1 MLKSLLKKIFRK
13 FGYKIISND
22 LPIDFTEED
31 KKIIEQVNQFT
42 MTSPERI
49 KCLIEAT
56 KYVVKNDIKGDFV
69 ECGVWKGGS
78 VMAALLV
85 LKKLNKTNKIF
96 FLYDTFE
103 GMSEPSDF
111 DLDYTK
117 NKAINLLNKN
127 QKNKENVIWCYSPI
141 EDVKNNLRRINYP
154 EENIRFVKGKVEDTL
169 RLNTPEKISLL
180 RLDTDWYESTKFELE
195 NLFPK
200 LVKGGVLLVDDYGYW
215 KGSKKAVDEY
225 FQNKKEFFFH
235 RIDETGIIIIKN

>member
-1 MLKSLLKKIFRK
+1 
-13 FGYKIISND
+13 
-22 LPIDFTEED
+22 
-31 KKIIEQVNQFT
+31 
-42 MTSPERI
+42 
-49 KCLIEAT
+49 
-56 KYVVKNDIKGDFV
+56 
-69 ECGVWKGGS
+69 
-78 VMAALLV
+78 
-85 LKKLNKTNKIF
+85 
-96 FLYDTFE
+96 
-103 GMSEPSDF
+103 MSEPSDF